1 MSKNIP
7 KYVQVL
13 SKSDPKK
20 EEKEHLIKAYNLDG
34 VVVDVDMLKLNPNAK
49 QKIVCITATPP
60 SVQFSGSAEFNAR
73 DEKMGYW
80 IYCGNE
86 WYVRKLKKEYEFSK
100 YMAYNTKEKKI
111 EGIWDDSKFSSN

>member
-1 MSKNIP
+1 
-7 KYVQVL
+7 
-13 SKSDPKK
+13 
-20 EEKEHLIKAYNLDG
+20 
-34 VVVDVDMLKLNPNAK
+34 
-49 QKIVCITATPP
+49 
-60 SVQFSGSAEFNAR
+60 
-73 DEKMGYW
+73 MGYW